1 MTTKLSGDVD
11 HDLVLQTADRS
22 VRAVIGRVGA
32 ALRGLS
38 VGGVSVTPA
47 PLAGAAPYFCGKV
60 LVPWPNRVADGR
72 WSLDGRT
79 QRLPITDPVHHTAL
93 HGLLCTTAYGTAQ
106 RSSSSITLAAP
117 VTPCD
122 GYPFSL
128 DTSVTYRLTRDG
140 LHTTHAVRN
149 TGERHAP
156 VGIGAHPF
164 LTVGD
169 VPAER
174 LILTVEGEQH
184 VDVDDRLIPVGT
196 SAVDGTR
203 WDLRAGRPVADL
215 DLDDCWVVRPG
226 PDGSTHTLRA
236 GDGRSVSL
244 WADPRF
250 AYAHVFVTRAF
261 PTADGD
267 VTAVALEPMTAEAN
281 ALNSGHGLRWLAPGE
296 VFSASWAISYRDGS

>member
-1 MTTKLSGDVD
+1 M
-11 HDLVLQTADRS
+11 
-22 VRAVIGRVGA
+22 
-32 ALRGLS
+32 
-38 VGGVSVTPA
+38 
-47 PLAGAAPYFCGKV
+47 
-60 LVPWPNRVADGR
+60 PWPNRVADGK
-72 WSLDGRT
+72 WSLDGRA

-93 HGLLCTTAYGTAQ
+93 HGLLCATAYRTVR

-117 VTPCD
+117 VPPRD

-128 DTSVTYRLTRDG
+128 DTSVTYRLTGDG

-149 TGERHAP
+149 TGEAHAP

-164 LTVGD
+164 LTIGD
-169 VPAER
+169 VPADS
-174 LILTVEGEQH
+174 LTLTVDGERH
-184 VDVDDRLIPVGT
+184 VDVDGRLIPVGT

-203 WDLRAGRPVADL
+203 WDLRGGRPVADL
-215 DLDDCWVVRPG
+215 DLDDCWAVRPCA
-226 PDGSTHTLRA
+226 DGSTHTLHA

-250 AYAHVFVTRAF
+250 AYVHVFVTRAF

-296 VFSASWAISYRDGS
+296 VFSASWAIRYRDGS